1 SQNIAKITEQTVD
14 QAQTSSQL
22 ISNIGDDVNSIADSA
37 QALMDMSIQIATSAD
52 EQSNVANTIAAEL
65 NDIRSQSDV
74 IKEVAQNSSNGVST
88 LTDASVS
95 LSKTLARYRT

>member
-1 SQNIAKITEQTVD
+1 IAKITEKTVN

-52 EQSNVANTIAAEL
+52 EQSSVANTVAAEL
-65 NDIRSQSDV
+65 NDIRSQSNV
-74 IKEVAQNSSNGVST
+74 IKDVVQNSSNGVSK
-88 LTDASVS
+88 LTE
-95 LSKTLARYRT
+95 